1 VAGIPALF
9 AIERGARFMQP
20 LSNAEFVVVQRFSQM
35 MSEKIAAVGVD
46 VHVESNFK
54 EFVALRRRLS
64 PTVVLSPC
72 FNPDYSDL
80 TLHNS
85 FWLRAVDSRGET
97 VATIAQRYL
106 DTDSFLDEIRSER
119 LFRDRARTDVHGRFG
134 TIDCAAA
141 AALSGRV
148 GYSGSLWIDP
158 NWRKRNLSGLLDH
171 LSRALLL
178 KNFWFDHITAMIID
192 RLAVTGIGTKQYGW
206 PHIDG
211 RFEFD
216 FYETNLYNFIFC
228 HMSRAEALTRMRY
241 WLLNPEHNSI
251 ESLQKVWELDVHR
264 AEIELIDTTSILG
277 ERQDETRIAVR

>member
-1 VAGIPALF
+1 MKALTD
-9 AIERGARFMQP
+9 
-20 LSNAEFVVVQRFSQM
+20 AEFVVVQRFSQL

-54 EFVALRRRLS
+54 EFVSLRRRLS

-72 FNPDYSDL
+72 FNPDYSNL

-85 FWLRAVDSRGET
+85 FWLRAVDSHGET

-106 DTDSFLDEIRSER
+106 DTDSFLDEILSER
-119 LFRDRARTDVHGRFG
+119 LFHDRARDDVHGRFG
-134 TIDCAAA
+134 TIDCAT
-141 AALSGRV
+141 V

-211 RFEFD
+211 RFEFN
-216 FYETNLYNFIFC
+216 FYEAQLYNFIFC
-228 HMSRAEALTRMRY
+228 HMSRAEALTQMRY
-241 WLLNPEHNSI
+241 WLLNPEHNSV
-251 ESLQKVWELDVHR
+251 ESLQEVWKLDVHR
-264 AEIELIDTTSILG
+264 ADIELIDTATVLG
-277 ERQDETRIAVR
+277 ERQDEARIAVR